1 MYKNQVILIGNLTR
15 TPEIKF
21 IENDKSMINLSIA
34 INNVYYNQANEKVES
49 VEFVSVLVF
58 GKTAENCAKYLVKG
72 QKVFIEGRI
81 KNRVE
86 QTAEGNRYHT
96 GIVANEVQFG
106 SKPNNTDEKLS
117 VEDQKTK
124 AEVEPKGLT
133 TEDLDYGD
141 EVNVDDIPF

>member
-21 IENDKSMINLSIA
+21 IENDKPMTNLNIA

-72 QKVFIEGRI
+72 QKVFVEGRI

-106 SKPNNTDEKLS
+106 SKPNNVEEKS
-117 VEDQKTK
+117 ADDPKAK